1 MATAVATTINYSF
14 PDEPIGIPGTAS
26 AFLIEKDKV
35 PVTVND
41 ARGRE
46 SSFSLNRNGFEF
58 HTHTATEKEFP
69 DDKERIEASYY
80 PEIVA
85 LMKEKYVL

>member
-14 PDEPIGIPGTAS
+14 PNAPIGVPGTAS
-26 AFLIEKDKV
+26 AFLTPRDTV

-46 SSFSLNRNGFEF
+46 SSFSLDRHGFEF
-58 HTHTATEKEFP
+58 HGHTASEKEFP
-69 DDKERIEASYY
+69 DDKERIKASYY
-80 PEIVA
+80 PEIIA
-85 LMKEKYVL
+85 LMKEK